1 MHVLEASL
9 KKKSRE
15 VLALAIPAMVESL
28 LQTVVGFVD
37 TLFVARLGLVE
48 VTAVGVAN
56 TLLAVYIAVF
66 MAIGIG
72 TSSIIAKHIG
82 AGDIESARE
91 AARLSTWITLTAGL
105 IFGVLTLCF
114 AEQLLHLMGASDAVL
129 SQGALYFRIVGT
141 PSLVISLMVNFG
153 NVLRA
158 SGNTISPMMISFW
171 MNIIH
176 IALDYVLIF
185 GIFQFTGFGVGGA
198 ATATVL
204 TRVFGALML
213 YLAIR
218 RSSVHFSFWRP
229 KRVRNNSI
237 TLEIIRLSIPATG
250 ERLIMRLGQVVYLGL
265 IVHMG
270 TEIYAANAIAE
281 NIETFAYLPGL
292 GLSVAATVLVGK
304 KLGAKKYK
312 EAYSYGLL
320 AAMISVG
327 IMTVTGILLFFL
339 TPFFAEWFT
348 DQVSTAAMITLA
360 MRIDAFFMPPLAIG
374 LVLAGA
380 LQGAGDTKTPMY
392 STAIGMWGIRVLF
405 IYLLGVQGKMG
416 IAGIWIAQGIDLTVK
431 AIFLYYCFRKMFKY
445 GKFKNVSEDE

>member
-1 MHVLEASL
+1 LNAVL
-9 KKKSRE
+9 KKKTSK

-37 TLFVARLGLVE
+37 TLFVARLGLAD

-82 AGDIESARE
+82 AGDSEGARE
-91 AARLSTWITLTAGL
+91 AARQSTWITLVAGL
-105 IFGVLTLCF
+105 LFGLLTLCF
-114 AEQLLHLMGASDAVL
+114 AEQLLRMMGASDEVL

-141 PSLVISLMVNFG
+141 PAFVISLMINFG

-158 SGNTISPMMISFW
+158 SGNTVSPMMISFW
-171 MNIIH
+171 MNLIH
-176 IALDYVLIF
+176 IVLDYVLIF

-198 ATATVL
+198 AAATVL
-204 TRVFGALML
+204 TRIIGVIML
-213 YLAIR
+213 HAAIR
-218 RSSVHFSFWRP
+218 HSPVHFSLRRQRKNRN
-229 KRVRNNSI
+229 KR
-237 TLEIIRLSIPATG
+237 LMWEIIRLSTPATG

-304 KLGAKKYK
+304 ELGAKRYK

-320 AAMISVG
+320 TAIISVV
-327 IMTVTGILLFFL
+327 IMCITGILLFFM
-339 TPFFAEWFT
+339 TPFFAAWFT
-348 DQVSTAAMITLA
+348 DQVSTAEMITLA

-392 STAIGMWGIRVLF
+392 STAIGMWGIRVVF
-405 IYLLGVQGKMG
+405 IYLLGVRGTMG

-431 AIFLYYCFRKMFKY
+431 ALFLYFCYRKMFKHSLN
-445 GKFKNVSEDE
+445 KKVVS

>member
-1 MHVLEASL
+1 MNAVL
-9 KKKSRE
+9 KKKTSK

-37 TLFVARLGLVE
+37 TLFVARLGLAD

-82 AGDIESARE
+82 AGDSEGARE
-91 AARLSTWITLTAGL
+91 AARQSTWITLVAGL
-105 IFGVLTLCF
+105 LFGLLTLCF
-114 AEQLLHLMGASDAVL
+114 AEQLLRMMGASDEVL

-141 PSLVISLMVNFG
+141 PAFVISLMINFG

-158 SGNTISPMMISFW
+158 SGNTVSPMMISFW
-171 MNIIH
+171 MNLIH
-176 IALDYVLIF
+176 IVLDYVLIF

-198 ATATVL
+198 AAATVL
-204 TRVFGALML
+204 TRIIGVIML
-213 YLAIR
+213 HAAIR
-218 RSSVHFSFWRP
+218 HSPVHFSLRRQRKNRN
-229 KRVRNNSI
+229 KR
-237 TLEIIRLSIPATG
+237 LMWEIIRLSTPATG

-304 KLGAKKYK
+304 ELGAKRYK

-320 AAMISVG
+320 TAIISVV
-327 IMTVTGILLFFL
+327 IMCITGILLFFM
-339 TPFFAEWFT
+339 TPFFAAWFT
-348 DQVSTAAMITLA
+348 DQVSTAEMITLA

-392 STAIGMWGIRVLF
+392 STAIGMWGIRVVF
-405 IYLLGVQGKMG
+405 IYLLGVRGTMG

-431 AIFLYYCFRKMFKY
+431 ALFLYFCYRKMFKHSLN
-445 GKFKNVSEDE
+445 KKVVS

>member
-1 MHVLEASL
+1 
-9 KKKSRE
+9 
-15 VLALAIPAMVESL
+15 MVESL

-37 TLFVARLGLVE
+37 TLFVARLGLAD

-82 AGDIESARE
+82 AGDSEGARE
-91 AARLSTWITLTAGL
+91 AARQSTWITLVAGL
-105 IFGVLTLCF
+105 LFGLLTLCF
-114 AEQLLHLMGASDAVL
+114 AEQLLRMMGASDEVL

-141 PSLVISLMVNFG
+141 PAFVISLMINFG

-158 SGNTISPMMISFW
+158 SGNTVSPMMISFW
-171 MNIIH
+171 MNLIH
-176 IALDYVLIF
+176 IVLDYVLIF

-198 ATATVL
+198 AAATVL
-204 TRVFGALML
+204 TRIIGVIML
-213 YLAIR
+213 HAAIR
-218 RSSVHFSFWRP
+218 HSPVHFSLRRQRKNRN
-229 KRVRNNSI
+229 KR
-237 TLEIIRLSIPATG
+237 LMWEIIRLSTPATG

-304 KLGAKKYK
+304 ELGAKRYK

-320 AAMISVG
+320 TAIISVV
-327 IMTVTGILLFFL
+327 IMCITGILLFFM
-339 TPFFAEWFT
+339 TPFFAAWFT
-348 DQVSTAAMITLA
+348 DQVSTAEMITLA

-392 STAIGMWGIRVLF
+392 STAIGMWGIRVVF
-405 IYLLGVQGKMG
+405 IYLLGVRGTMG

-431 AIFLYYCFRKMFKY
+431 ALFLYFCYRKMFKHSLN
-445 GKFKNVSEDE
+445 KKVVS

>member
-1 MHVLEASL
+1 MNAVL
-9 KKKSRE
+9 KKKTSK

-37 TLFVARLGLVE
+37 TLFVARLGLAE

-82 AGDIESARE
+82 AGDSEGARE
-91 AARLSTWITLTAGL
+91 AARQSTWITLVAGL
-105 IFGVLTLCF
+105 LFGVLTLCF
-114 AEQLLHLMGASDAVL
+114 AEQLLRMMGAGDEVL

-141 PSLVISLMVNFG
+141 PAFVISLMINFG

-158 SGNTISPMMISFW
+158 SGNTVSPMMISFW
-171 MNIIH
+171 MNLIH
-176 IALDYVLIF
+176 IVLDYVLIF

-198 ATATVL
+198 AAATVL
-204 TRVFGALML
+204 TRIIGVIML
-213 YLAIR
+213 HAAIR
-218 RSSVHFSFWRP
+218 HSPVHFSLRRQRKNRN
-229 KRVRNNSI
+229 KR
-237 TLEIIRLSIPATG
+237 LMWEIIRLSTPATG

-304 KLGAKKYK
+304 ELGAKRYK

-320 AAMISVG
+320 TAIISVV
-327 IMTVTGILLFFL
+327 IMCITGILLFFM
-339 TPFFAEWFT
+339 TPFFAAWFT
-348 DQVSTAAMITLA
+348 DQVSTAEMITLA

-392 STAIGMWGIRVLF
+392 STAIGMWGIRVVF
-405 IYLLGVQGKMG
+405 IYLLGVRGTMG

-431 AIFLYYCFRKMFKY
+431 ALFLYFCYRKMFKHSLN
-445 GKFKNVSEDE
+445 KKVVS

>member
-1 MHVLEASL
+1 
-9 KKKSRE
+9 
-15 VLALAIPAMVESL
+15 MVESL

-37 TLFVARLGLVE
+37 TLFVARLGLAE

-82 AGDIESARE
+82 AGDSEGARE
-91 AARLSTWITLTAGL
+91 AARQSTWITLVAGL
-105 IFGVLTLCF
+105 LFGLLTLCF
-114 AEQLLHLMGASDAVL
+114 AEQLLRMMGASDEVL

-141 PSLVISLMVNFG
+141 PAFVISLMINFG

-158 SGNTISPMMISFW
+158 SGNTVSPMMISFW
-171 MNIIH
+171 MNLIH
-176 IALDYVLIF
+176 IVLDYVLIF

-198 ATATVL
+198 AAATVL
-204 TRVFGALML
+204 TRIIGVIML
-213 YLAIR
+213 HAAIR
-218 RSSVHFSFWRP
+218 HSPVHFSLRRQRKNRN
-229 KRVRNNSI
+229 KR
-237 TLEIIRLSIPATG
+237 LMWEIIRLSTPATG

-270 TEIYAANAIAE
+270 TEIYAANTIAE

-304 KLGAKKYK
+304 ELGAKRYK

-320 AAMISVG
+320 TAIISVV
-327 IMTVTGILLFFL
+327 IMCITGILLFFM
-339 TPFFAEWFT
+339 TPFFAAWFT
-348 DQVSTAAMITLA
+348 DQVSTAEMITLA

-392 STAIGMWGIRVLF
+392 STAIGMWGIRVVF
-405 IYLLGVQGKMG
+405 IYLLGVRGTMG

-431 AIFLYYCFRKMFKY
+431 ALFLYFCYRKMFKHSLN
-445 GKFKNVSEDE
+445 KKVVS

>member
-1 MHVLEASL
+1 MNAVL
-9 KKKSRE
+9 KKKTSK

-37 TLFVARLGLVE
+37 TLFVARLGLAE

-82 AGDIESARE
+82 AGDSEGARE
-91 AARLSTWITLTAGL
+91 AARQSTWITLVAGL
-105 IFGVLTLCF
+105 LFGLLTLCF
-114 AEQLLHLMGASDAVL
+114 AEQLLRMMGASDEVL

-141 PSLVISLMVNFG
+141 PAFVISLMINFG

-158 SGNTISPMMISFW
+158 SGNTVSPMMISFW
-171 MNIIH
+171 MNLIH
-176 IALDYVLIF
+176 IVLDYVLIF

-198 ATATVL
+198 AAATVL
-204 TRVFGALML
+204 TRIIGVIML
-213 YLAIR
+213 HAAIR
-218 RSSVHFSFWRP
+218 HSPVHFSLRRQRKNRN
-229 KRVRNNSI
+229 KR
-237 TLEIIRLSIPATG
+237 LMWEIIRLSTPATG

-270 TEIYAANAIAE
+270 TEIYAANTIAE

-304 KLGAKKYK
+304 ELGAKRYK

-320 AAMISVG
+320 TAIISVV
-327 IMTVTGILLFFL
+327 IMCITGILLFFM
-339 TPFFAEWFT
+339 TPFFAAWFT
-348 DQVSTAAMITLA
+348 DQVSTAEMITLA

-392 STAIGMWGIRVLF
+392 STAIGMWGIRVVF
-405 IYLLGVQGKMG
+405 IYLLGVRGTMG

-431 AIFLYYCFRKMFKY
+431 ALFLYFCYRKMFKHSLN
-445 GKFKNVSEDE
+445 KKVVS